1 MMRTGI
7 LLIML
12 CGLMACAKT
21 EQGRTYSK
29 EEVKRIVDSTIK
41 SKTAS
46 EKEQSA
52 KDFEMR
58 KAIEMRSR
66 MDSIQ
71 KARKDQE
78 KQQN

>member
-1 MMRTGI
+1 MKRTGI
-7 LLIML
+7 LLIAL

-21 EQGRTYSK
+21 EPGRTYSK

-46 EKEQSA
+46 EAAQNA
-52 KDFEMR
+52 KDFEFR
-58 KAIEMRSR
+58 KAIELRSR

-71 KARKDQE
+71 KAQKEQ
-78 KQQN
+78 KK